1 MPEEVSGQE
10 NVCQEEVYNE
20 LFRTHSKDLYQ
31 FLYYK
36 FGEEN
41 NPADIVQEA
50 FIKLW
55 DNCHKVVM
63 EKARGFLFTVANN
76 LMLSTLSRKK
86 TADKYRSEL
95 GDDKTGQDP
104 EFLLQEKEYKA
115 QLEAAIAGLTEEQRV
130 TLLLNRI
137 EGKKHQEIAD
147 MLGISRKAVEKRIYT
162 AIAKIREQVDFFK

>member
-1 MPEEVSGQE
+1 MERKDNQQ
-10 NVCQEEVYNE
+10 NICNE
-20 LFRTHSKDLYQ
+20 TLFNDLFREHSDNLFK

-36 FGEEN
+36 YGEEH

-55 DNCHKVVM
+55 DNCQKVVL

-86 TADKYRSEL
+86 TADKYRAEL
-95 GDDKTGQDP
+95 EDDKTGQDP
-104 EFLLQEKEYKA
+104 EYLLQEKEYKA
-115 QLEAAIAGLTEEQRV
+115 QLDAAIAGLTEEQRV